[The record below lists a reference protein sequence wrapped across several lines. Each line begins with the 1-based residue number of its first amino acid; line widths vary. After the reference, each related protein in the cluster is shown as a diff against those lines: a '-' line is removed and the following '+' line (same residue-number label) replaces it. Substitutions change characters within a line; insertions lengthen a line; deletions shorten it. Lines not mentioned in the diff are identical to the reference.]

1 MPTTS
6 DPIRAITDAVLY
18 EGYIL
23 WPYRRSA
30 MKNQRRWA
38 FGGVYPPE
46 HAVVHPD
53 DPDRMQTA
61 VLLEADESATLEVTI
76 RFLQIVQRSVE
87 DATGRRVDELM
98 VGAEQYLSWEEAIE
112 RELDVPLLRIGGP
125 GTDLEVTIAPGDER
139 EPISD
144 AAGRAAGA
152 LTRSWE
158 RLDAL
163 VSVSVHPVEA
173 RLWRIAVQVR
183 NLTPFDPAQSRR
195 LALERTLCSTHTLLH
210 SDGGAFASLTDPPT
224 TLAAAAQECR
234 NTGSW
239 PVLVGERPDRSTI
252 LSSPIILE
260 DYPRV
265 APESPG
271 DLFDGGEIDQMLVLN
286 ILALSDEEKT
296 EMRASDPRAREILER
311 TEALTPEQLMAL
323 HGTIREFGMR
333 R

>member
-1 MPTTS
+1 MPTSS
-6 DPIRAITDAVLY
+6 DPIRAIADAVLY

-30 MKNQRRWA
+30 LKNQRRFN

-53 DPDRMQTA
+53 DPDRMQTE
-61 VLLEADESATLEVTI
+61 VLLEAGESATLEVTV
-76 RFLQIVQRSVE
+76 RFLHIVQRSVE
-87 DATGRRVDELM
+87 DATGRKVDELT
-98 VGAEQYLSWEEAIE
+98 VDAEQYLSWEEAIE

-125 GTDLEVTIAPGDER
+125 GTDLDVTIAPGDER
-139 EPISD
+139 EPITD
-144 AAGRAAGA
+144 AAGHMAGA

-163 VSVSVHPVEA
+163 VSVSVLPVGA
-173 RLWRIAVQVR
+173 GLWRVGVQIR
-183 NLTPFDPAQSRR
+183 NLTGFDPALSRQ
-195 LALERTLCSTHTLLH
+195 LALERTLCSTHTLLR
-210 SDGGAFASLTDPPT
+210 SDGGAFVSPTDPPAG
-224 TLAAAAQECR
+224 LAAAAQGCR
-234 NTGSW
+234 NAGSW

-260 DYPRV
+260 DYPRI

-286 ILALSDEEKT
+286 ILALSDEEKA

-311 TEALTPEQLMAL
+311 TEALTPQQLMAL
-323 HGTIREFGMR
+323 HGTIREFGMTR
-333 R
+333 

>member
-1 MPTTS
+1 MPASS
-6 DPIRAITDAVLY
+6 DPIRAIADAVLY

-30 MKNQRRWA
+30 MKNQRRFT

-46 HAVVHPD
+46 HTVVHPD
-53 DPDRMQTA
+53 DPDQMQTE
-61 VLLEADESATLEVTI
+61 VLLEADEAATLEVTV
-76 RFLQIVQRSVE
+76 RFLHIVQRGVE
-87 DATGRRVDELM
+87 DATGLRVDALT
-98 VGAEQYLSWEEAIE
+98 VDAEQYLSWEEAIE
-112 RELDVPLLRIGGP
+112 RELDIPLVRIGGP
-125 GTDLEVTIAPGDER
+125 GTDLDVTIVPGDER
-139 EPISD
+139 EPITD

-152 LTRSWE
+152 LTRRWD

-163 VSVSVHPVEA
+163 VSVSVDPVRE
-173 RLWRIAVQVR
+173 RLWRATVQIR
-183 NLTPFDPAQSRR
+183 NRTPFHPAQSRQ

-210 SDGGAFASLTDPPT
+210 TDGGAFVSQTDPPAA
-224 TLAAAAQECR
+224 LAAAAEGCH
-234 NTGSW
+234 NVGSW
-239 PVLVGERPDRSTI
+239 PVLVGQRPDRRTI

-260 DYPRV
+260 DYPRI

-286 ILALSDEEKT
+286 ILALSDEEKA

-323 HGTIREFGMR
+323 NGTIREFGMTR
-333 R
+333 